1 MKQIYQ
7 SAPVGNAADVDLV
20 GDLQRIV
27 FNLPAAEPERSD
39 KLRTVLASAALLG
52 PLQQSGVLQCIKNVT
67 GIDLGTLRA
76 EMRSGRKEEPDHLAL
91 ARAAL
96 ARIGEDSVIHTETGT
111 WLWRDSGVWAKADD
125 TAIKQQVQREIEAS
139 GHAVT
144 AARVNGVADVL
155 RNEIFRPD
163 HRFNIGLPDVV
174 NCLNGELEMQENG
187 QWVLRPHCREHY
199 RTTQIPV
206 QYDPQT
212 NAPQFW
218 QFLHDVFR
226 DDMDRDQK
234 VACVLEMIGYSL
246 MSHAKH
252 EKFILL
258 KGNGANGKSVLL
270 RVLEALLGPENV
282 AGVKPS
288 EFSNKFQRAHL
299 HMKLANIVTELPEGK
314 LIADDALKA
323 ITSGEVTTVEEK
335 NRNPFNM
342 RAFATCWFGTNHMPH
357 TRDFSDGLYR
367 RALILGFN
375 RTFAPAEQDPN
386 LAEKLMTELPG
397 ILNFA
402 LWSYSQALVRGFTVP
417 SSSNEAVDKWRNEAD
432 QVRQFVDE
440 QCVDDPAGKIAV
452 GTLYAAFTNWALES
466 GVRNVVGKQGMG
478 DRLEKLGY
486 GRHHSTVRCITGL
499 RLK

>member
-1 MKQIYQ
+1 MNDIVNP
-7 SAPVGNAADVDLV
+7 AVAGNVADVDLV
-20 GDLQRIV
+20 GDLKNRIAKI
-27 FNLPAAEPERSD
+27 PTEGPERFS
-39 KLRTVLASAALLG
+39 KTREVLGLAAMLSPIECEEVLRYMS
-52 PLQQSGVLQCIKNVT
+52 NVT
-67 GIDLGTLRA
+67 GQRVGPLRE
-76 EMRSGRKEEPDHLAL
+76 EMRSGRKQEPDHLAL

-111 WLWRDSGVWAKADD
+111 WLWRDRGVWAKADD

-163 HRFNIGLPDVV
+163 HQFNVGRPDVV
-174 NCLNGELEMQENG
+174 NCVNGELELLESG
-187 QWVLRPHCREHY
+187 QFVLRQHCRENY

-206 QYDPQT
+206 QYDPQAI
-212 NAPQFW
+212 APKFW
-218 QFLHDVFR
+218 QFLVDVFR

-234 VACVLEMIGYSL
+234 IACVLEMMGYSL
-246 MSHAKH
+246 MPHAKH
-252 EKFILL
+252 EKFVLL

-270 RVLEALLGPENV
+270 KVLEALLGPKNV

-288 EFSNKFQRAHL
+288 EFGNNFQRAHL

-323 ITSGEVTTVEEK
+323 ITSGEVTTVEQK

-357 TRDFSDGLYR
+357 TRDFSNGLYR
-367 RALILGFN
+367 RAVILGFN
-375 RTFAPAEQDPN
+375 RTFGPAEKDPD
-386 LAEKLMTELPG
+386 LAEKLIAELPG

-402 LWSYSQALVRGFTVP
+402 LCFYAQALVRGFTVP
-417 SSSNEAVDKWRNEAD
+417 ASSKEAVDKWRNEAD
-432 QVRQFVDE
+432 QVRQFLDE
-440 QCVDDPAGKIAV
+440 RCVDDPTGKV
-452 GTLYAAFTNWALES
+452 QVRLLYTAFKNWAFEA
-466 GVRNVVGKQGMG
+466 GIRNIVSEKGMG
-478 DRLEKLGY
+478 DRLENLGY
-486 GRHHSTVRCITGL
+486 GRKHSSGRWITGL
-499 RLK
+499 RVK